1 MELFDTTQ
9 LGLERAISGAER
21 RQSVLSANVANA
33 NTPGYKPKDVDFHS
47 ALRAAFAGGGDVE
60 RAAIV
65 ETESSATMRA
75 DGSGLDIDVEASK
88 LAQTGLEYQALVQAA
103 KGRIDII
110 ESAMGT
116 R

>member
-9 LGLERAISGAER
+9 LGLERAITGAEM
-21 RQSVLSANVANA
+21 RQSALAANVANA

-60 RAAIV
+60 KAAIST
-65 ETESSATMRA
+65 TESTATMRA

-88 LAQTGLEYQALVQAA
+88 LAQNGLEYQALVQAA

-110 ESAMGT
+110 ESALGS